1 MLVYITYPLLV
12 FYFSSNPYLKTSFR
26 FLVRYC
32 FLGLLF
38 RVGSV
43 NGIVLSQMS
52 SLVSLLSVVPLF
64 LFGLYVF
71 LQISINWDLHILQ
84 LILSTF
90 FPFYHFCFDPYIL
103 TIRWSFGDKVRNAKL
118 FLSGFELASYVRCG
132 LIKSILIQMFL
143 PINISTGVRFFDC
156 MRCWSI
162 RGEKI
167 NG

>member
-1 MLVYITYPLLV
+1 MEYYYPKCHPWYH
-12 FYFSSNPYLKTSFR
+12 FFQSFR
-26 FLVRYC
+26 FFYLVYM
-32 FLGLLF
+32 FF
-38 RVGSV
+38 F
-43 NGIVLSQMS
+43 N
-52 SLVSLLSVVPLF
+52 F
-64 LFGLYVF
+64 
-71 LQISINWDLHILQ
+71 SINWDLHILQ
-84 LILSTF
+84 LILSTI
-90 FPFYHFCFDPYIL
+90 FPFYHFRFDPYIL
-103 TIRWSFGDKVRNAKL
+103 SIRWSFGDKVRNAKL